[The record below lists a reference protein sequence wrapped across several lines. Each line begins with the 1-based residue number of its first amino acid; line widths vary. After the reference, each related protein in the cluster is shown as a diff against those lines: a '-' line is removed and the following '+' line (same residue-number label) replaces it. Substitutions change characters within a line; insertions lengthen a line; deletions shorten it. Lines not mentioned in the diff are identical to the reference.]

1 MPATLAVLGI
11 LGSVAGVVVVF
22 GRGLRS
28 RGGPP
33 VVVVGSWWVISRKR
47 LNEGN
52 EKKCKIGTY
61 FYAKGI
67 IIEGPMAGFF
77 LPKFWRLT
85 EALSLQSIEFFVNP

>member
-33 VVVVGSWWVISRKR
+33 VVVVGSWWVILRKR

-52 EKKCKIGTY
+52 VKKCKILHTFLLY
-61 FYAKGI
+61 VLQANPPFY
-67 IIEGPMAGFF
+67 
-77 LPKFWRLT
+77 
-85 EALSLQSIEFFVNP
+85 

>member
-1 MPATLAVLGI
+1 MPPATLAVLGI

-47 LNEGN
+47 LNQGN
-52 EKKCKIGTY
+52 EKK
-61 FYAKGI
+61 
-67 IIEGPMAGFF
+67 
-77 LPKFWRLT
+77 
-85 EALSLQSIEFFVNP
+85 

>member
-1 MPATLAVLGI
+1 MPAATLAVLGI

-47 LNEGN
+47 LNE
-52 EKKCKIGTY
+52 KKCKIH
-61 FYAKGI
+61 I
-67 IIEGPMAGFF
+67 SMPRE
-77 LPKFWRLT
+77 
-85 EALSLQSIEFFVNP
+85 SLLKPSI

>member
-1 MPATLAVLGI
+1 MPSATLAVLGI

-47 LNEGN
+47 LNQAMKRN
-52 EKKCKIGTY
+52 EKY
-61 FYAKGI
+61 FLFQGNHY
-67 IIEGPMAGFF
+67 
-77 LPKFWRLT
+77 
-85 EALSLQSIEFFVNP
+85 

>member
-1 MPATLAVLGI
+1 MPPATLAVLGI

-33 VVVVGSWWVISRKR
+33 VVVVGSWWVISTRR

-52 EKKCKIGTY
+52 EKKCKIH
-61 FYAKGI
+61 I
-67 IIEGPMAGFF
+67 SIPRE
-77 LPKFWRLT
+77 
-85 EALSLQSIEFFVNP
+85 SLLKDLWTSSINESVLIT

>member
-67 IIEGPMAGFF
+67 IIEGPME
-77 LPKFWRLT
+77 L
-85 EALSLQSIEFFVNP
+85 E